1 MKFGEHLVKKGKIEE
16 SELEAALKFQE
27 EEHITLG
34 VLAVRE
40 NLLNNKQLSA
50 ILDNQREKRERG
62 GLFGEIAIELGFLT
76 RDDIDKLLILQKESR
91 NFLGEILILCGAIS
105 KNDLEDELRQFHKA
119 NWKE

>member
-1 MKFGEHLVKKGKIEE
+1 MKFGEYLVKKGKIEE
-16 SELEAALKFQE
+16 SELEAALKSQE

-50 ILDNQREKRERG
+50 ILDNQREKREKG

-76 RDDIDKLLILQKESR
+76 RDDIDKLLILQKKAR
-91 NFLGEILILCGAIS
+91 NLLGEILILYGAIS
-105 KNDLEDELRQFHKA
+105 KNDLEDELRQFYKV